1 MKFAKQQ
8 ISSTEGHPMSL
19 SHEGLRAADSVDD
32 CDEPNISSLL
42 EMLAGMKESRGL
54 RGRVYGLVF
63 MLAASLVAVLAGA
76 SNFRQI
82 ADHIDDFPPSLMR
95 KLGARWCYFRNGFR
109 RPSEKTVRLVLSGV
123 NADQFDR
130 LTGAWLRERAK
141 PEADGTMT
149 VAIDGKV
156 LRGAWT
162 DENEKFTLFSAMIH
176 GIGVTI
182 AQVQVPADTNEIT
195 QVEDLLDTLP
205 VREGERVVVT
215 MDAAHTQRDTA
226 EYVVAKRGFTYIM
239 NVKGNQPTLLDS
251 VFKKCLP
258 LMRTESHHTVEERG
272 HGRVNR
278 WSTWITDATGIDFP
292 HARTIGCIRRD
303 TFNLAGQRTSKEL
316 AWIITG
322 NPDGQNPITSAKHLH
337 KLVREHWGIENKS
350 HYVRDVT
357 WHEDANQA
365 HTGSGPQTVAT
376 LRNIA
381 AGLIRLDDT
390 NAIKRTTE
398 RIARNPL
405 RALAIIATPRYQD
418 HLS

>member
-1 MKFAKQQ
+1 
-8 ISSTEGHPMSL
+8 MSL
-19 SHEGLRAADSVDD
+19 SHEGLSAADSADD
-32 CDEPNISSLL
+32 CDGPNISSLL
-42 EMLAGMKESRGL
+42 EMLAGVKESRGL

-63 MLAASLVAVLAGA
+63 MLAASLIAILAGA
-76 SNFRQI
+76 SNFWQI

-109 RPSEKTVRLVLSGV
+109 RPSEKTVRLVLSGID
-123 NADQFDR
+123 AGQFDTV
-130 LTGAWLRERAK
+130 TGAWLRERAK
-141 PEADGTMT
+141 PETDGTMT

-195 QVEDLLDTLP
+195 QVEDLLNTLP
-205 VREGERVVVT
+205 VHEGEQVVVT
-215 MDAAHTQRDTA
+215 MDAAHTQRATA

-239 NVKGNQPTLLDS
+239 NVKGNQPALLDS
-251 VFKKCLP
+251 VFTRCLP
-258 LMRTESHHTVEERG
+258 LLRTAPHHTVEERG

-292 HARTIGCIRRD
+292 HVRTIGCIRRD
-303 TFNLAGQRTSKEL
+303 TFNLAGERTAKEH
-316 AWIITG
+316 AWIIAG
-322 NPDGQNPITSAKHLH
+322 SLDRLNPITSAQHLH
-337 KLVREHWGIENKS
+337 QFVREHWGIENKS
-350 HYVRDVT
+350 HYVRDMT

-365 HTGSGPQTVAT
+365 HTGSGPQAVAT

>member
-1 MKFAKQQ
+1 
-8 ISSTEGHPMSL
+8 MSL
-19 SHEGLRAADSVDD
+19 SHEDLRAADSVDD
-32 CDEPNISSLL
+32 CDEPNISRLL
-42 EMLAGMKESRGL
+42 EMLAGVKESRGL

-95 KLGARWCYFRNGFR
+95 KLGARWCYFRHAFR

-123 NADQFDR
+123 DAGQFDT
-130 LTGAWLRERAK
+130 LVGAWLRERAK
-141 PEADGTMT
+141 PETDGTMT

-182 AQVQVPADTNEIT
+182 AQVQVPAGTNEIT
-195 QVEDLLDTLP
+195 QVKALLDPLP
-205 VREGERVVVT
+205 IRDGERVVVT
-215 MDAAHTQRDTA
+215 MDAAHTQHDTA
-226 EYVVAKRGFTYIM
+226 EYIGAERGFTYIM

-251 VFKKCLP
+251 VFTRCLP
-258 LMRTESHHTVEERG
+258 LMKTEPHHVVEERG

-278 WSTWITDATGIDFP
+278 WSTWLTDATGIDFP
-292 HARTIGCIRRD
+292 HARTIGCIRRE
-303 TFNLAGQRTSKEL
+303 TFNLVGERTRKEL
-316 AWIITG
+316 AWIISG
-322 NPDGQNPITSAKHLH
+322 NPESQERITDAACLDQF
-337 KLVREHWGIENKS
+337 VREHWGIENKS

-357 WHEDANQA
+357 FHEDAHQA
-365 HTGSGPQTVAT
+365 HTGSGPHVMAT
-376 LRNIA
+376 LRNMA
-381 AGLIRLDDT
+381 AGLIRLHGE

-398 RIARNPL
+398 RVARNPL
-405 RALAIIATPRYQD
+405 RALAIIATQRNQY
-418 HLS
+418 HST